1 MEYSINEVV
10 ELLGY
15 SEDWNADNDTICMD
29 LMDRFP
35 GYIFRWDDV
44 MMKFIGNL
52 VEN

>member
-1 MEYSINEVV
+1 MEYSIKEVV

-15 SEDWNADNDTICMD
+15 SEDWNADNDIICMD

-35 GYIFRWDDV
+35 GYIFQWDNEQS
-44 MMKFIGNL
+44 KFIGNL